1 VRFPCDGNKK
11 HIRARE
17 NISIFII
24 STRILSLSLSFLLPL
39 FHSFFFSKRF
49 AAMLALKRKNRDGR
63 KQTKIYSA
71 IFVVFYFVTEF
82 NKNTLF

>member
-1 VRFPCDGNKK
+1 
-11 HIRARE
+11 
-17 NISIFII
+17 
-24 STRILSLSLSFLLPL
+24 
-39 FHSFFFSKRF
+39 
-49 AAMLALKRKNRDGR
+49 MLALKRKNRDGR